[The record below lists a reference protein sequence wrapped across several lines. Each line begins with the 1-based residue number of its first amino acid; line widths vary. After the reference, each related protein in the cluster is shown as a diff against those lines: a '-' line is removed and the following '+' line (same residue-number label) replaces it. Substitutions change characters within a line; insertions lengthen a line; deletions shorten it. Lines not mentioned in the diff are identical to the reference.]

1 MFNEGLWFLVSISR
15 SLSET
20 EALFKEELF
29 SGHFWKVDSPTRLS
43 SLETTYVIMCVMKV
57 GFEDLTKEMAE
68 TSISMKEGRAIT
80 VFKE

>member
-1 MFNEGLWFLVSISR
+1 MFVNISM

-20 EALFKEELF
+20 EAVFKEELF

-57 GFEDLTKEMAE
+57 RCEDPTKEMAE
-68 TSISMKEGRAIT
+68 TSSSMKEGRAIT
-80 VFKE
+80 VFNA

>member
-1 MFNEGLWFLVSISR
+1 MFNEDLWFFVSIRR

-20 EALFKEELF
+20 EAVFKEELF

-57 GFEDLTKEMAE
+57 GFEDLTNEMAE
-68 TSISMKEGRAIT
+68 SSSSMKEGRAIT
-80 VFKE
+80 VFKA